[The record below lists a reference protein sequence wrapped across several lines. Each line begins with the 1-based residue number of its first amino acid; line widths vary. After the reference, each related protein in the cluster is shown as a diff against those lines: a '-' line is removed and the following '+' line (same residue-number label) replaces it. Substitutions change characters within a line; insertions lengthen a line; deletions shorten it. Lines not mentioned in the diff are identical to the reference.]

1 MKKSILV
8 WVLSL
13 TLGVT
18 STYART
24 DEGTN
29 VRAENSFKK
38 EFATATNVQWEQT
51 KDFTKA
57 TFSLNDQ
64 VMFAYYSQEGDLLAV
79 TRNILSSQ
87 LPINLLADLKK
98 NYNTYWITDLFEM
111 ATNDATS
118 YYVSIESGDYTI
130 VLKSDG
136 ANGWQVFKKER
147 KNLA

>member
-8 WVLSL
+8 WVLTL
-13 TLGVT
+13 ALGVT
-18 STYART
+18 STYAKT

-38 EFATATNVQWEQT
+38 EFASATNVQWEQT
-51 KDFTKA
+51 KEFTKA
-57 TFSLNDQ
+57 TFTLNDQ
-64 VMFAYYSQEGDLLAV
+64 VMFAYYSQDGDLLAV

-98 NYNTYWITDLFEM
+98 NYTSYWITDLFEI
-111 ATNDATS
+111 ATDQTTS
-118 YYVSIESGDYTI
+118 YYISIESADYTV

-136 ANGWQVFKKER
+136 ANGWQVFKKEK

>member
-8 WVLSL
+8 WALSL

-29 VRAENSFKK
+29 VRAENAFKK
-38 EFATATNVQWEQT
+38 EFASATNVQWEQT
-51 KDFTKA
+51 KEFTKA

-98 NYNTYWITDLFEM
+98 TYNTYWITDLFEM
-111 ATNDATS
+111 ATDQTTS
-118 YYVSIESGDYTI
+118 YYVSIESADYTV